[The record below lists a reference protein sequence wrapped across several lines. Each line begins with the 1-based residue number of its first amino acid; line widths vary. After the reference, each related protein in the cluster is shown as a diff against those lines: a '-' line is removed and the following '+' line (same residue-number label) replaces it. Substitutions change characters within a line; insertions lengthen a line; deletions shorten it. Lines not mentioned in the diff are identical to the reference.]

1 MEIYDIDFDLI
12 SRHDYIVLMIE
23 SIPED
28 YNSGIISS
36 ANCLVLMRITDTD
49 VYSRAGVLVLN
60 HKTEEKF
67 MASVQ
72 TWERQ
77 TITIV

>member
-1 MEIYDIDFDLI
+1 MNDIDFDLI
-12 SRHDYIVLMIE
+12 SGQDYIVLMIE

-28 YNSGIISS
+28 YNSGIITS

-49 VYSRAGVLVLN
+49 EYSRAGVLVFN

-67 MASVQ
+67 KTWVQ
-72 TWERQ
+72 TWERK
-77 TITIV
+77 TITMV